1 MPVARL
7 RGVGPERAAQLERLE
22 LRTVVDLLEFG
33 VDFAQGYLFGAP
45 RPAKDDV

>member
-1 MPVARL
+1 MLTRSGIDLIAEKV
-7 RGVGPERAAQLERLE
+7 ETE
-22 LRTVVDLLEFG
+22 RTVVDLLEFG